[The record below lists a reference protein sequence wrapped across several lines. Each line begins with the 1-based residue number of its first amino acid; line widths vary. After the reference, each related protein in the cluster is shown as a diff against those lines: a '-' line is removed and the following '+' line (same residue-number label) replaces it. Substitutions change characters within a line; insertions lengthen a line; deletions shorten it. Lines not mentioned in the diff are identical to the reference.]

1 MRRPIGEGGYR
12 LLSRNHSPF
21 NSYFVSR
28 RMSGAMVVQEGPLMA
43 HIIDP
48 NSPHEDVE
56 AHQAGN
62 KGRNE
67 PIHTN
72 SPIK

>member
-1 MRRPIGEGGYR
+1 MIQQIGECGYR
-12 LLSRNHSPF
+12 LLSRNHGPF

-48 NSPHEDVE
+48 SAPHEDAE
-56 AHQAGN
+56 APQAGN
-62 KGRNE
+62 KRRNE
-67 PIHTN
+67 QIHTD